1 MATAAYYR
9 MKAQEC
15 FERATKSRSANA
27 ATLWRQRGREYS
39 ELAVDAESRNGADPP
54 RNVPA
59 KEEDPT

>member
-1 MATAAYYR
+1 

-15 FERATKSRSANA
+15 FERATKPGSANA
-27 ATLWRQRGREYS
+27 ATSWRQRGREYS
-39 ELAVDAESRNGADPP
+39 ELAAAVDAESGKGADPP